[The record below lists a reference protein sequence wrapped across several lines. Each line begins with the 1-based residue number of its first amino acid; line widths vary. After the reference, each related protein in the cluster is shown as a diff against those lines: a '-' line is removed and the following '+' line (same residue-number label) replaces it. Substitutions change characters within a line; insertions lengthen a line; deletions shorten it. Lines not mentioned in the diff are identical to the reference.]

1 MTERQLKV
9 SRETFASLDGS
20 PSAGVGPRLAR
31 GEGTLHLD

>member
-9 SRETFASLDGS
+9 SRETFASLVGS

-31 GEGTLHLD
+31 GQGALRLD